1 MSARAPDRLAAR
13 RERIL
18 EEGRR
23 LFLSKGYA
31 GASVNEIV
39 RRAGGSLATLYSE
52 FGSKEALF
60 AEIMRRRA
68 DVLYQWHEAGCFKRK
83 SGREALLMLGRQLL
97 DRILGKDGLAW
108 YRIVVSEGPRCP
120 ELRKAVLEQSYPVFV
135 RSLGD
140 ALVELHIATARDS
153 IELAEEFLSMLHGQI
168 VFRAACAGR
177 ATISSKALAQ
187 HVERVVDRFLTL
199 HPVGKGRPRSSP
211 AARRRPRA
219 ARAAAA
225 GVLESASKVNA

>member
-1 MSARAPDRLAAR
+1 LAVR

-68 DVLYQWHEAGCFKRK
+68 HVLYGWNEVECFRQK
-83 SGREALLMLGRQLL
+83 SGRDALAALARRLL
-97 DRILGKDGLAW
+97 ERVLEKDSLAL
-108 YRIVVSEGPRCP
+108 YRIAVAEGPRFP
-120 ELRKAVLEQSYPVFV
+120 ELRKAVLEDSFPLFIQ
-135 RSLGD
+135 SLGE
-140 ALVELHIATARDS
+140 ALIEIGIATRKDCAA
-153 IELAEEFLSMLHGQI
+153 LAEEFLSLLHGQL
-168 VFRAACAGR
+168 VFRAACSGAP
-177 ATISSKALAQ
+177 TVSEKCIAQ
-187 HVERVVDRFLTL
+187 HVENVVDRFLAL
-199 HPVGKGRPRSSP
+199 HPLRKVRS
-211 AARRRPRA
+211 R
-219 ARAAAA
+219 
-225 GVLESASKVNA
+225 

>member
-1 MSARAPDRLAAR
+1 MSARAPSRLAAR

-68 DVLYQWHEAGCFKRK
+68 HVLYGWNEAECFKQK
-83 SGREALLMLGRQLL
+83 TGREALLVLARHLL
-97 DRILGKDGLAW
+97 ERVLQKDSLAL
-108 YRIVVSEGPRCP
+108 YRIAIAEGPRFP
-120 ELRKAVLEQSYPVFV
+120 ELRKAVLEDSFPLFIQ
-135 RSLGD
+135 SLGD
-140 ALVELHIATARDS
+140 ALIAIGVATRKDS
-153 IELAEEFLSMLHGQI
+153 EALAEEFLSLLHGQL
-168 VFRAACAGR
+168 VFRAACSGVPKV
-177 ATISSKALAQ
+177 SEKHLAQ
-187 HVERVVDRFLTL
+187 HVENVVDCFLSL
-199 HPVGKGRPRSSP
+199 HPVRK
-211 AARRRPRA
+211 
-219 ARAAAA
+219 ARAR
-225 GVLESASKVNA
+225 

>member
-1 MSARAPDRLAAR
+1 MSARVPNRLALR

-68 DVLYQWHEAGCFKRK
+68 HVLYGCSEVECFKQMT
-83 SGREALLMLGRQLL
+83 GREALIRLARRLL
-97 DRILGKDGLAW
+97 ERVLEKDGLAL
-108 YRIVVSEGPRCP
+108 YRIAIAEGPRFP
-120 ELRKAVLEQSYPVFV
+120 ELRKAVLEDSFPLFIQ
-135 RSLGD
+135 SLGD
-140 ALVELHIATARDS
+140 VLITIGVATDKDRDAV
-153 IELAEEFLSMLHGQI
+153 AEEFLSLVHGQL
-168 VFRAACAGR
+168 VFRAACSGAP
-177 ATISSKALAQ
+177 TVSEKCIEE
-187 HVERVVDRFLTL
+187 HVERAVDRFLAL
-199 HPVGKGRPRSSP
+199 HPLRK
-211 AARRRPRA
+211 PRA
-219 ARAAAA
+219 R
-225 GVLESASKVNA
+225 

>member
-1 MSARAPDRLAAR
+1 MNARAPDRLAAR

-68 DVLYQWHEAGCFKRK
+68 DVLYKWHEAGCFKQR
-83 SGREALLMLGRQLL
+83 SAREALIALGRHLL
-97 DRILGKDGLAW
+97 ERILDKDGLAW
-108 YRIVVSEGPRCP
+108 YRIVISEAPRCP
-120 ELRKAVLEQSYPVFV
+120 ELRKAVLEQSYPVFI

-140 ALVELHIATARDS
+140 ALVDLNIASPKDS
-153 IELAEEFLSMLHGQI
+153 IELAEEFLSLIHGQI

-177 ATISSKALAQ
+177 STMSSRALVR
-187 HVERVVDRFLTL
+187 HVEQVADRFLTL
-199 HPVGKGRPRSSP
+199 HPLRKSQTSVT
-211 AARRRPRA
+211 ARRRPRA
-219 ARAAAA
+219 RDAASP
-225 GVLESASKVNA
+225 GVLESAPKVNA

>member
-1 MSARAPDRLAAR
+1 MSARAPNRLAAR

-68 DVLYQWHEAGCFKRK
+68 HILYGWSDVECFRQKC
-83 SGREALLMLGRQLL
+83 GREALLVLARRLL
-97 DRILGKDGLAW
+97 ERVLEKDSLAL
-108 YRIVVSEGPRCP
+108 YRIAISEGPRFP
-120 ELRKAVLEQSYPVFV
+120 ELRKAVLEDSFPLFIQ
-135 RSLGD
+135 SLGD
-140 ALVELHIATARDS
+140 ALMELRIANKKNSVA
-153 IELAEEFLSMLHGQI
+153 LAEEFLSMLHGQL
-168 VFRAACAGR
+168 VFRAACSGVP
-177 ATISSKALAQ
+177 TVSDKCIAQ
-187 HVERVVDRFLTL
+187 HVEQVVDRFLAL
-199 HPVGKGRPRSSP
+199 HPVRSTR
-211 AARRRPRA
+211 AR
-219 ARAAAA
+219 
-225 GVLESASKVNA
+225 